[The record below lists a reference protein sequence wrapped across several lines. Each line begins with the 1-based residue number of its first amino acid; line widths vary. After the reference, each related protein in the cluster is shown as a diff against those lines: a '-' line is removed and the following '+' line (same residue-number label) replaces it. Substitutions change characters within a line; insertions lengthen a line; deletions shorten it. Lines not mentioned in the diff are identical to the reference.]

1 MQVGGWFSPQHPRP
15 SLVFLVRACGREQER
30 LLFTRCLAP
39 TYIPTYLRVDALPV
53 QIDGSQSGVCPS
65 VQRCVGRALAR
76 GGWRAGCMACVDYH
90 THTPHAGTDT
100 SGVGGGGVVEVGE
113 SSTSHQEGP
122 RTYLP
127 RWCLPTVTSFSFFP
141 WQSPQPFIWPARAPR
156 SPSSVSHWSSR
167 RRAHMERFV
176 SCSSSSSS
184 ITQTVVSLW
193 GRRKH
198 PTGRECCTCSQPFP
212 SSFIV

>member
-100 SGVGGGGVVEVGE
+100 SGVGGGGGGSGGRRVKHLSSGGAENVSAAVVSAYGDILLFLPLAV
-113 SSTSHQEGP
+113 T
-122 RTYLP
+122 TAVYLACTCTTEP
-127 RWCLPTVTSFSFFP
+127 QLSVPLEFP
-141 WQSPQPFIWPARAPR
+141 PPR
-156 SPSSVSHWSSR
+156 SHG
-167 RRAHMERFV
+167 AFRFLQQQQQQHHPNGCIV
-176 SCSSSSSS
+176 VG
-184 ITQTVVSLW
+184 QTEAPH
-193 GRRKH
+193 G
-198 PTGRECCTCSQPFP
+198 T
-212 SSFIV
+212 